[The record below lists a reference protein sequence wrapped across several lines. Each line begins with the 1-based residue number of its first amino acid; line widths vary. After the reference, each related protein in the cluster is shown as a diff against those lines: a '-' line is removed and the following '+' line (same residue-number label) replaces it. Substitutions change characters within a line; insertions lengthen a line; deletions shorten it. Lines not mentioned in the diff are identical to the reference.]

1 MHPFWGENIDGSGKR
16 RRNRGHKHRKASVR
30 QFFDN
35 ERRDEGFLNLGQRG
49 LPNVLLITL
58 PRQSLRQ
65 TSKEC
70 IAGHSFEERFLDALL
85 DRTAGRWA
93 HDSADEKAD
102 NQHKEKRQNVLRG

>member
-1 MHPFWGENIDGSGKR
+1 MHPFRSENIDGSGER
-16 RRNRGHKHRKASVR
+16 RGHRRHENRKASVH

-35 ERRDEGFLNLGQRG
+35 EGGDESFLNLGQRG

-85 DRTAGRWA
+85 ERRPGRWGKG
-93 HDSADEKAD
+93 SAKEKED
-102 NQHKEKRQNVLRG
+102 NQHEKKRKNVLRG